1 MNIDKLDM
9 VVADCRAI
17 LKEGLLAVDIFE
29 RKTGLSLAGFNTQPV
44 AVALFTQVMDYL
56 ESTLQE
62 SAFPPLD
69 KYFLL
74 DMKDGHIVVVINHG
88 ELLQGVLLNSR
99 ANLGVL
105 LSVMIPKAMKG
116 VAEACSQ

>member
-1 MNIDKLDM
+1 MNIDKLES
-9 VVADCRAI
+9 VVADCRAT

-29 RKTGLSLAGFNTQPV
+29 RKSGLSLAGFNTQPV

-88 ELLQGVLLNSR
+88 ELMQGVLLNSR